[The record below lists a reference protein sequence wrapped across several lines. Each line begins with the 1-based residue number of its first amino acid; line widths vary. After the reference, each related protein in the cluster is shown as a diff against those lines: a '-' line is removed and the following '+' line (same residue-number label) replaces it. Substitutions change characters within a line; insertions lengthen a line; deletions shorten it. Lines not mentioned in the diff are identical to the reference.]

1 MDNTF
6 YNINGVYYFSL
17 KNTIYLEL
25 LRVDSL
31 SNARLTVRG
40 LGNIKIKQ
48 NGYAKFKGLLLSG
61 SNHVL
66 LNDSYQVS
74 LMHKINFK
82 LNYTLL
88 ENKVFNMT
96 LPTISQFNKSNDL
109 ESLDSNHNN
118 KVLSFV

>member
-1 MDNTF
+1 M
-6 YNINGVYYFSL
+6 S
-17 KNTIYLEL
+17 
-25 LRVDSL
+25 S
-31 SNARLTVRG
+31 
-40 LGNIKIKQ
+40 
-48 NGYAKFKGLLLSG
+48 

-74 LMHKINFK
+74 LMQEIKFE

>member
-1 MDNTF
+1 M
-6 YNINGVYYFSL
+6 NGVYYFSL
-17 KNTIYLEL
+17 KNTINLEL
-25 LRVDSL
+25 LCVDSL
-31 SNARLTVRG
+31 SNARLTLRG

-48 NGYAKFKGLLLSG
+48 NCYAKFKGLLLSG